1 MQTRHE
7 IRIETMTFL
16 YQLDLRGDIVVEEFK
31 ESYDTYQAV
40 LAHLVEID
48 QMISSTLVN
57 YTLERLSFVDRAI
70 IRLAVYEMMYTDT
83 PKSIVINEAIKLTK
97 AYSNLDDEKQSA
109 FTNRLLDNI
118 AKRLGWFYARH
129 PLFDGYG
136 FNHIH

>member
-118 AKRLGWFYARH
+118 AKRLG
-129 PLFDGYG
+129 
-136 FNHIH
+136 